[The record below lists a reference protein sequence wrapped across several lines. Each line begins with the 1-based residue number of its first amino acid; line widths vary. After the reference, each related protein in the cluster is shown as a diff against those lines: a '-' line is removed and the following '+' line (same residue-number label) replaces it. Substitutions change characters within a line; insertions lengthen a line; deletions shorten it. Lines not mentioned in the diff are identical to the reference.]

1 MMKKYVEFDLE
12 KVFKAAMISFYDEIN
27 YDYYSQKLD
36 VADKLKVAEY
46 LLNETNKDGS
56 SKINFKDKAEK
67 ILHSHYECSIKGN
80 EFIKPIVNMTG
91 LTKEEKDWIENIYD
105 VKQAYLLYNQ
115 KNIRVVV
122 QLSYEIDRET
132 YWEVS
137 LLDFVNDDGL
147 TAKQKYQV
155 YMDMYD
161 MLMKELN

>member
-1 MMKKYVEFDLE
+1 M
-12 KVFKAAMISFYDEIN
+12 
-27 YDYYSQKLD
+27 
-36 VADKLKVAEY
+36 
-46 LLNETNKDGS
+46 
-56 SKINFKDKAEK
+56 
-67 ILHSHYECSIKGN
+67 HSHYECSIKGN

-105 VKQAYLLYNQ
+105 VKQAYLLYNP